1 MGELNQ
7 DPSMEE
13 ILASIKRVI
22 ADDSRAAPPP
32 PRGAA
37 RPRLHVPDEPT
48 SATPPVDS
56 EVYSEPQAEEEDVLE
71 LSDPIREDDGLA
83 SSDATVAARQS
94 LAALAAMR
102 QAAPVAAPQ
111 AVAGDGP
118 LEAIV
123 REMLRPMLKDWLDN
137 RLPEMVEEMVA
148 REIARIT
155 GKSF

>member
-1 MGELNQ
+1 MGEVNQ

-22 ADDSRAAPPP
+22 ADDNRAVVQPLRAP
-32 PRGAA
+32 A
-37 RPRLHVPDEPT
+37 RPRLHVEP
-48 SATPPVDS
+48 
-56 EVYSEPQAEEEDVLE
+56 EPEPEPEAEPEIEAVLPEEEEDVLE
-71 LSDPIREDDGLA
+71 LNDPVREDDGLTSA
-83 SSDATVAARQS
+83 NATVAARQS

-102 QAAPVAAPQ
+102 QAKPADPQ
-111 AVAGDGP
+111 PLPNGDGP
-118 LEAIV
+118 LEAVV

-155 GKSF
+155 GKSL